1 MTKVGERFAND
12 REGFEAVFA
21 RACVAN
27 LGGNRQRGIMERAFS
42 KVGRAL
48 KRVGEVFAG
57 GAERVAVRRGV
68 EWARGGWVHM
78 APNDVWRFDTGGG
91 KRILGIAGEVG
102 KETKVLILSWGVAGD
117 RAAFRELG
125 GGVAVLRVR
134 NWDEGERMAG
144 RALEAARGWI
154 FVNPLQYGRWAE
166 MRAERRVVY
175 DVHDEFVLSYARFG
189 MGKEQ
194 LMAAEQRLLEDS
206 DQVWF
211 CTEADRTATQR
222 RYPELDGSGWAILP
236 NGIHAADA
244 ENASVP
250 SEARAHRTQAGWSRP
265 VVLFAGANYGPNY
278 EAVDAISRDWAPA
291 QPGATFVIL
300 GMRLDRYLRDGGL
313 APAPNVVFTGLVS
326 EAEKRVLYDLAEV
339 AIMPIKRGTGSSLK
353 VPEAIARGKVVIA
366 TRVGLR
372 GFEEWTKWESVIMTE
387 GGAKALEGVLGRLET
402 GPEAYDA
409 TCRGAA
415 NEMQRRYTWGALM
428 ERWRGTWM
436 GKCPREKRP
445 SMGCFP
451 PGSIHHNI
459 EH

>member
-1 MTKVGERFAND
+1 MKVGERFAND
-12 REGFEAVFA
+12 REGFEVAFA
-21 RACVAN
+21 RACVASQ
-27 LGGNRQRGIMERAFS
+27 GGNRRRGIMERAFS

-68 EWARGGWVHM
+68 EWARGGWVHV
-78 APNDVWRFDTGGG
+78 APSDVWRFDTGGG

-102 KETKVLILSWGVAGD
+102 KESRVLILSWGGAGD
-117 RAAFRELG
+117 GAAFRQLG

-134 NWDEGERMAG
+134 KGEDGERMAG

-154 FVNPLQYGRWAE
+154 FENPLQYLPWRDMRKGTSPTRRLVYDATNVFTEAYAGLGIGRDVLE
-166 MRAERRVVY
+166 NAER
-175 DVHDEFVLSYARFG
+175 
-189 MGKEQ
+189 
-194 LMAAEQRLLEDS
+194 RLLEDA
-206 DQVWF
+206 DWIWF
-211 CTEADRTATQR
+211 CTEADRETTHKLHGGEWM
-222 RYPELDGSGWAILP
+222 PKTGILP
-236 NGIHAADA
+236 NGIYNA
-244 ENASVP
+244 ETVSPVVP
-250 SEARAHRTQAGWSRP
+250 SEVRSKREGVEWSHP

-339 AIMPIKRGTGSSLK
+339 AIMPVKRGTGSSLK
-353 VPEAIARGKVVIA
+353 VPEAIARGKVVIG

-387 GGAKALEGVLGRLET
+387 EGPKALGKVLGHLE
-402 GPEAYDA
+402 GKPGAYDA
-409 TCRGAA
+409 ACQGAA
-415 NEMQRRYTWGALM
+415 EEMQRRYTWGALM
-428 ERWRGTWM
+428 ERWRGTWV
-436 GKCPREKRP
+436 
-445 SMGCFP
+445 
-451 PGSIHHNI
+451 
-459 EH
+459 